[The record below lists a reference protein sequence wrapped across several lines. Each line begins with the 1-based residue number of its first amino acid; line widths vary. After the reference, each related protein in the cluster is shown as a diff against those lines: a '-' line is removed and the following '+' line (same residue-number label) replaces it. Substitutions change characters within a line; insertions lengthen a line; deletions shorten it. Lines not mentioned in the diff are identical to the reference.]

1 MATRRKQ
8 KRKTNPDLSR
18 LENLEPESLNL
29 TQELPIE
36 EQIPPE
42 EDMGILPEELEL
54 PEAIDDPLLSLED
67 QILSRMDKKGK
78 ELAPSV
84 MPFNSNFA
92 PEIPEGPV

>member
-36 EQIPPE
+36 AYRQH
-42 EDMGILPEELEL
+42 
-54 PEAIDDPLLSLED
+54 SC
-67 QILSRMDKKGK
+67 
-78 ELAPSV
+78 
-84 MPFNSNFA
+84 
-92 PEIPEGPV
+92 